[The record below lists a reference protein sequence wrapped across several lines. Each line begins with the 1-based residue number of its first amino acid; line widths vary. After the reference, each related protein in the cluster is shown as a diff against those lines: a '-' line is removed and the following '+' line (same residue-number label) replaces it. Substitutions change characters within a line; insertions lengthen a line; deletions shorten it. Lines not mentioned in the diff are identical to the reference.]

1 MPRRQRI
8 IVKKGRGRR
17 GGVFGQFTN
26 FFTAET
32 YRTYGLT
39 RFLPSGKVSKV
50 RTKVRRKK

>member
-26 FFTAET
+26 FFTGET